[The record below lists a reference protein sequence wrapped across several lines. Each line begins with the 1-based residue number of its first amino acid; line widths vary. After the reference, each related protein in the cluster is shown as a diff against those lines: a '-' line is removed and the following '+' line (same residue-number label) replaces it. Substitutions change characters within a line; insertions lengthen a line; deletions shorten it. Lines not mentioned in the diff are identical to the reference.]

1 MRVFR
6 SKSLGWLGDWVLS
19 HTTLGAGLL
28 LSPHLTMGLV
38 LKTGWSR
45 DQRGSFR
52 VEGRAILIVDVSL
65 ISSTI
70 LG

>member
-28 LSPHLTMGLV
+28 SSPQGLV
-38 LKTGWSR
+38 LKTEWST

-52 VEGRAILIVDVSL
+52 VEGRAILIIDVSL
-65 ISSTI
+65 ISGII

>member
-1 MRVFR
+1 MRVFK
-6 SKSLGWLGDWVLS
+6 SKSLGWLGDWVLR

-28 LSPHLTMGLV
+28 SSPQGLV
-38 LKTGWSR
+38 LKMGWSR

-52 VEGRAILIVDVSL
+52 VEGRAILIIDVSL